1 MATEAPIVTPAQ
13 VEKRL
18 RDLSHEIDEAHN
30 DLVAS
35 EANYFSIKA
44 EYEITLARH
53 RITLASKSAP
63 NGKNYTVGEREDL
76 ALISTEELHFRMAT
90 AESLV
95 RSSRANVLRLKTQ
108 VEIARSVGSNVRSA
122 IEAL

>member
-1 MATEAPIVTPAQ
+1 VATETPIVTPAQ

-18 RDLSHEIDEAHN
+18 RDLSHDIDEAHS
-30 DLVAS
+30 DLVAAES
-35 EANYFSIKA
+35 NYFSIKA
-44 EYEITLARH
+44 DYEITLAKH

-76 ALISTEELHFRMAT
+76 ALISAEDLHFRMAT

-95 RSSRANVLRLKTQ
+95 RSARANVLRLKTQ